1 MTLDGSLQRWS
12 VTCRYHSMPS
22 PTLGPYIQCMCVCVC
37 VWISIQWGGK
47 EPPSRFWFY
56 CRHASPL
63 ALEWGPAP
71 SFLSFSPRYSPL
83 FYIPSSSSS
92 FLPSRTV
99 LNGSSRTDFG
109 GDASL
114 RQNSKGDDG
123 DSVRLRR
130 AALCHFFIHPW
141 FCGRLAWRIYENRD
155 PPSIRIARFPPFSSC
170 RSCFKFLRA
179 AHPFAQVLSS
189 YRENMRSFVRNWRD
203 DYARSRHA
211 KSSFTV
217 LWWHVY

>member
-22 PTLGPYIQCMCVCVC
+22 PTPGPYIQCMCVCVC
-37 VWISIQWGGK
+37 VDLDTMRGERTTQSVLVLL
-47 EPPSRFWFY
+47 PPRIAARFRMRTCSFL
-56 CRHASPL
+56 SVFFP
-63 ALEWGPAP
+63 ALFP
-71 SFLSFSPRYSPL
+71 SFLYSL
-83 FYIPSSSSS
+83 LLVLLSS
-92 FLPSRTV
+92 FANGAEWFQSDGFRGRRVAATKLEGGWWRFCPSATRCIV
-99 LNGSSRTDFG
+99 PLLYSSLI
-109 GDASL
+109 L
-114 RQNSKGDDG
+114 RSTCVAN
-123 DSVRLRR
+123 LRK
-130 AALCHFFIHPW
+130 PW
-141 FCGRLAWRIYENRD
+141 P